1 MFFLYSGYKLFARHF
16 YANIFFPAAVRKAFE
31 TICEFIAAS
40 NAETQLLSTS
50 AKSNLG
56 DRVLS
61 EVAKNTFIAL
71 PGKGGHSR
79 IRPSKLCVP
88 TEGERMELLI
98 RIRVCT
104 GPEVVS

>member
-1 MFFLYSGYKLFARHF
+1 M
-16 YANIFFPAAVRKAFE
+16 
-31 TICEFIAAS
+31 
-40 NAETQLLSTS
+40 
-50 AKSNLG
+50 
-56 DRVLS
+56 S